1 MKYESMLT
9 LYKSLV
15 QPHMDYCSQLWYP
28 HKINDMQRLEGV
40 QRSFTSR
47 ISGLEQLNYWQRL
60 ENLKLY
66 SVQRRF
72 QRYIIIYMWKVLEDL
87 IVPPETEIVVST
99 YSPRN
104 GRLCK
109 KYQLSNNS
117 STRLH
122 RQIEL
127 DSMCNWSVEN
137 EMEFN
142 IKKCKVIQAGSANVN
157 FQYKMNGV
165 NLESVDSYKDLGV
178 HISNNLKVEKQCKE
192 AYRKANMQLGFI
204 ARNFQYKSK
213 DIILPLYKSIVR
225 PHLEYAVQAWTPYY
239 QKDLDL
245 LVRIQHRATKL
256 IPNLRHKPYEE
267 RLESL
272 GLTTLKTRRLR
283 GQLIQAFKIIKQFDK
298 VDPKYFFKFDENSR
312 TRGNELKLKYKT
324 GIYVTDIGKNFFTNS
339 IVKDWNS
346 LPNNVID
353 STSINMFKNR
363 IDKHFKY
370 FLIGTT
376 SIPNNPEDLLGKF
389 IIITAVEDKRL
400 VSQIRTIYWLPTY
413 FRIRTFKILGFF

>member
-1 MKYESMLT
+1 MQNWLTKRRQRVVINGEESEY
-9 LYKSLV
+9 LYVTSGVPQGSVLGPLLFLIFIDDLDETVKKSILSKFA
-15 QPHMDYCSQLWYP
+15 DDSKLGGAAN
-28 HKINDMQRLEGV
+28 KIK
-40 QRSFTSR
+40 
-47 ISGLEQLNYWQRL
+47 IC
-60 ENLKLY
+60 
-66 SVQRRF
+66 
-72 QRYIIIYMWKVLEDL
+72 ED
-87 IVPPETEIVVST
+87 
-99 YSPRN
+99 
-104 GRLCK
+104 
-109 KYQLSNNS
+109 
-117 STRLH
+117 

-178 HISNNLKVEKQCKE
+178 HISNNFKVEKQCKE